1 MVTRRFVLGAG
12 AGTALAALTG
22 VWAAHSSRPVNAGVP
37 LTADDLAA
45 AMVLLKRHP
54 AIDSHAHPGRT
65 FVLGAENLAWKLRLY
80 QMLGHFEERVAADML
95 AGGVA
100 AASFSG
106 VADFPVLDLRDGGL
120 VSVRAF
126 APGEA
131 WTYYQRQMVNLKAL
145 ATRGVVHPVLVP
157 EDIAAA
163 RAAGKP
169 GAIFAVEGA
178 DFVDDD
184 PTRIAT
190 AHADGV
196 RMITLMHYLAGS
208 KLGDI
213 MTAPPVT
220 DGITDLG
227 RAVVTEMQRT
237 GIMVDLSHASE
248 KTAFGALAVSSKPM
262 VATHTHTL
270 THGTQVSRFISLEL
284 ARAVA
289 DSGGYIGAWPAGFGI
304 DTLGGMVER
313 IYQLI
318 DDVGIDH
325 VCLGTDMDANYKP
338 VFDNYRQ
345 MPAIVAALLRRGM
358 RELDI
363 AKIIGGNFMRV
374 FAAHTAAATPPAT
387 T

>member
-1 MVTRRFVLGAG
+1 MVTRRFVLSAG
-12 AGTALAALTG
+12 IGTALAAATG
-22 VWAAHSSRPVNAGVP
+22 VWAARASKPVDVGAP
-37 LTADDLAA
+37 LSPDDIAA
-45 AMVLLKRHP
+45 AMVLLARHP

-65 FVLGAENLAWKLRLY
+65 FVLGAEHLAWQLRLY
-80 QMLGHFEERVAADML
+80 QMFGHFEERVAADML

-106 VADFPVLDLRDGGL
+106 VADFPVLDIRDGGL

-131 WTYYQRQMVNLKAL
+131 WTYYRRQIDNLKAL
-145 ATRGVVHPVLVP
+145 VARGIVHPVLVP
-157 EDIAAA
+157 DDIAAA

-178 DFVDDD
+178 DFVEDD
-184 PTRIAT
+184 PSRIAT

-196 RMITLMHYLAGS
+196 RMVTLVHYLAGG

-220 DGITDLG
+220 GGITDLG
-227 RAVVTEMQRT
+227 RAVVREMQRV
-237 GIMVDLSHASE
+237 GIVVDLSHASE
-248 KTAFGALAVSSKPM
+248 KTAFDALAIGSKPM
-262 VATHTHTL
+262 VATHTHTNQRGV
-270 THGTQVSRFISLEL
+270 THARFISPKL

-289 DSGGYIGAWPAGFGI
+289 DSGGYIGAWPAGIGI
-304 DTLGGMVER
+304 STLGGMVDR
-313 IYQLI
+313 IFELI
-318 DDVGIDH
+318 EDVGIDH
-325 VCLGTDMDANYKP
+325 VAIGSDMDANYKP

-358 RELDI
+358 RERDI
-363 AKIIGGNFMRV
+363 AQIIGGNFQRV
-374 FAAHTAAATPPAT
+374 FAAHTA
-387 T
+387 